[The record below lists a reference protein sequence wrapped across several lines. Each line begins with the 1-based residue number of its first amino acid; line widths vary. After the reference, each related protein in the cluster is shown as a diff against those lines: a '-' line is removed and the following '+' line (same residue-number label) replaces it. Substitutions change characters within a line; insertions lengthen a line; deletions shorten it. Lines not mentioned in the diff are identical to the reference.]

1 MGRHCFVD
9 INSLNFLFMYQVFT
23 RYRVEIFVYGN
34 GDNASFV
41 LLGDSGAEPIGRE
54 VSELMDNYG
63 EANGGNGKSSN
74 PAMSCDEEQGQ
85 PPLHQH
91 LKGSLTEHWHL
102 RAHAHPHHYITTVF
116 RFTLRRVYLFFLQKF
131 SMHLF
136 NRPLFNLQSTN
147 L

>member
-63 EANGGNGKSSN
+63 EPCSFHHRCVQRQRPIIKPFITATYNAGEASQNCFPVDVAVNNKRKGDGKF
-74 PAMSCDEEQGQ
+74 
-85 PPLHQH
+85 QH
-91 LKGSLTEHWHL
+91 S
-102 RAHAHPHHYITTVF
+102 
-116 RFTLRRVYLFFLQKF
+116 
-131 SMHLF
+131 
-136 NRPLFNLQSTN
+136 
-147 L
+147 

>member
-41 LLGDSGAEPIGRE
+41 LLGDSGAESIGRE

-74 PAMSCDEEQGQ
+74 PAISCDEEN
-85 PPLHQH
+85 
-91 LKGSLTEHWHL
+91 K
-102 RAHAHPHHYITTVF
+102 ANHPHT
-116 RFTLRRVYLFFLQKF
+116 
-131 SMHLF
+131 
-136 NRPLFNLQSTN
+136 ST
-147 L
+147 